1 MVTEVTVRP
10 TTSLSRPEKPIF
22 GVYTP
27 GDTDNG
33 TMEDVAK
40 AANPLHYVPFVSQLY
55 ESATG
60 NRGSAA
66 MKIIGGAALGG
77 PLGFIVGLASA
88 IFEQENG
95 GKTIVA
101 SIADAITGG
110 DDAPTQVAS
119 AETMST
125 TAPTEG
131 LRGIDTET
139 QEITPPAQISALEA
153 QGKAQQA
160 QMQMASAMAAVG
172 NPISAEDK
180 EVLDLFGG
188 QPASAHNSYK
198 KAQML
203 PYLRDVTTSQVI

>member
-1 MVTEVTVRP
+1 MVTEITVRP

-27 GDTDNG
+27 GDTDKG
-33 TMEDVAK
+33 SMDDVAK
-40 AANPLHYVPFVSQLY
+40 AVNPLHYVPFVSQLY

-60 NRGSAA
+60 NTGSAA
-66 MKIIGGAALGG
+66 MKIMGGAILGG
-77 PLGFIVGLASA
+77 PLGFLAGLASA
-88 IFEQENG
+88 IFEQET

-101 SIADAITGG
+101 SIADAISGE
-110 DDAPTQVAS
+110 DSPVQVAS
-119 AETMST
+119 ST
-125 TAPTEG
+125 TTATPISEG
-131 LRGIDTET
+131 LRGVDTDT
-139 QEITPPAQISALEA
+139 KDITPPSQISALEA
-153 QGKAQQA
+153 QQKMQQA
-160 QMQMASAMAAVG
+160 QMQMASATASMG
-172 NPISAEDK
+172 NPISTQDR

>member
-1 MVTEVTVRP
+1 MVTEITVRP

-27 GDTDNG
+27 GDTDKG
-33 TMEDVAK
+33 SMDDIAK

-60 NRGSAA
+60 NTGSAA
-66 MKIIGGAALGG
+66 MKIMGGAILGG
-77 PLGFIVGLASA
+77 PLGFLAGLASA
-88 IFEQENG
+88 IFEQET

-101 SIADAITGG
+101 SIADAITG
-110 DDAPTQVAS
+110 DDSPVQVAS
-119 AETMST
+119 A
-125 TAPTEG
+125 TATPTPTSEG
-131 LRGIDTET
+131 LRGVDTET
-139 QEITPPAQISALEA
+139 KDITPPSQISALET
-153 QGKAQQA
+153 QQKMQQA
-160 QMQMASAMAAVG
+160 QMQMASATASMG
-172 NPISAEDK
+172 NPISTEDR

>member
-1 MVTEVTVRP
+1 MVTEITVRP

-27 GDTDNG
+27 GDTDKG
-33 TMEDVAK
+33 SMDDIAK

-55 ESATG
+55 EAATG
-60 NRGSAA
+60 NTGSAA
-66 MKIIGGAALGG
+66 MKIMGGAILGG
-77 PLGFIVGLASA
+77 PLGFLAGLASA
-88 IFEQENG
+88 IFEQET

-101 SIADAITGG
+101 SIADAITG
-110 DDAPTQVAS
+110 DDSPVQVAS
-119 AETMST
+119 A
-125 TAPTEG
+125 TATPTPTSEG
-131 LRGIDTET
+131 LRGVDTET
-139 QEITPPAQISALEA
+139 KDITPPSQISALEA
-153 QGKAQQA
+153 QQKMQQA
-160 QMQMASAMAAVG
+160 QMQMASATASMG
-172 NPISAEDK
+172 NPISTEDR